1 MLRDPGVF
9 DIAWVPGDLRHRD
22 EELQT
27 LANVLHQY
35 ASTPVRIIGPSGVG
49 KTASVRY
56 ALEQMGQT
64 IDGGQT
70 AYVDAWDQHR
80 AARTLYALLSEL
92 APSTGA
98 YHSESPTQ
106 DLLDG
111 IRNAV
116 DDSAVVVV
124 DEADMLQKRSLL
136 LELHHIEGLQLV
148 LVANRD
154 EDIVD
159 GLGPAQRRALQGG
172 ERLDFD
178 PYSIDALVDILRPRA
193 DEGIYG
199 RVSDDVLESVAELA
213 DGDARNAI
221 KCLEMAVRL
230 ADERD
235 VEELEGELI
244 DEAMQRAKT
253 FVRQKASERL
263 RREEHIIYDIVRE
276 AGSAQ
281 MGEIYRTY
289 EAEVDAPKSQ
299 RSVRKWLR
307 KMRDYNLIQT
317 EGQTADRVYEYIEVP
332 EELVGWLKQSV

>member
-22 EELQT
+22 EELQN
-27 LANVLHQY
+27 LANVLRQY

-56 ALEQMGQT
+56 ALGQVDHT
-64 IDGGQT
+64 IDEGKT

-80 AARTLYALLSEL
+80 PARTLYALLAEL
-92 APSTGA
+92 ASRTGA
-98 YHSESPTQ
+98 LHSKSPTQ
-106 DLLDG
+106 KLLGG
-111 IRNAV
+111 IRSAV
-116 DDSAVVVV
+116 DDTAVVVV
-124 DEADMLQKRSLL
+124 DEADMLQDRSLL
-136 LELHHIEGLQLV
+136 LELHAIDGLQLV

-159 GLGPAQRRALQGG
+159 GLGTVQRRALQGG
-172 ERLDFD
+172 ERLNFD
-178 PYSIDALVDILRPRA
+178 PYTVDALVDILRPRA

-199 RVSDDVLESVAELA
+199 RVSDDVLESVAQRA

-230 ADERD
+230 ADERELGTLE
-235 VEELEGELI
+235 VELV
-244 DEAMQRAKT
+244 DEAMERART

-263 RREEHIIYDIVRE
+263 RREEYIIYDIVRE

-289 EAEVDAPKSQ
+289 ESRVADPKTQ

-307 KMRDYNLIQT
+307 KMTDYNLL
-317 EGQTADRVYEYIEVP
+317 ESSGRTADREYSYIEVP